1 MRASVQETATPQKK
15 GTHQWRLRI
24 HRNLLVSR
32 VLLTRKLTRMLL
44 RDMGTTF
51 ASSGGMRM
59 RARDVQS
66 DAIVE
71 WGAQQVSRNSHY
83 APAMRE
89 WGLSTQRH

>member
-1 MRASVQETATPQKK
+1 M
-15 GTHQWRLRI
+15 RI

-44 RDMGTTF
+44 TRSF

-66 DAIVE
+66 GAIVE

-89 WGLSTQRH
+89 WGPST

>member
-1 MRASVQETATPQKK
+1 
-15 GTHQWRLRI
+15 
-24 HRNLLVSR
+24 
-32 VLLTRKLTRMLL
+32 MLL

-51 ASSGGMRM
+51 ASSGGMRV

-66 DAIVE
+66 GAIVK